1 MGMSAVYRLEAL
13 WAQRK
18 SWLRF
23 DKRLFNMN
31 KFFLVDGTFIELAE
45 WQWLNSQECLQK
57 VVTHALNFYF

>member
-1 MGMSAVYRLEAL
+1 
-13 WAQRK
+13 
-18 SWLRF
+18 
-23 DKRLFNMN
+23 MN